1 MFRELAE
8 TVIEVLEIISK
19 IPRKMDEIP
28 KCRKRVHVVVV
39 FREKR
44 EREVKGTGWES
55 TQFLEKVEQIIFA

>member
-8 TVIEVLEIISK
+8 TVTEVLEIVSK
-19 IPRKMDEIP
+19 IPRKMDEIS
-28 KCRKRVHVVVV
+28 KHRKRVHTVVV

-55 TQFLEKVEQIIFA
+55 T